1 MSPNKQFSTISHIVN
16 FNKINNYSN
25 NINSVRIPFK
35 NILHKKHN
43 NIIKI
48 KLSNKKNNKSNNNE
62 IEIET
67 RNRNKILKP
76 LNTNHLTLNLI
87 KMFNKNERRNEVK
100 VYDSLSNNY
109 NENTFRT
116 QENYINSNRRPSSIY
131 KKNLLLRNNRRKHN
145 KINSMKFNE
154 FHYNT
159 LRSKIKN
166 IISINTID
174 NSNINNISKHSKQ
187 NTSNSIGKN
196 KGFHSKNKTKQSL
209 NHKIK
214 TISFGDF
221 IKKMK

>member
-1 MSPNKQFSTISHIVN
+1 M
-16 FNKINNYSN
+16 
-25 NINSVRIPFK
+25 PFK

-48 KLSNKKNNKSNNNE
+48 KLSNKKNNKNNNNE

-76 LNTNHLTLNLI
+76 LNTNHLILNLI
-87 KMFNKNERRNEVK
+87 KMFNKSERRNEVK
-100 VYDSLSNNY
+100 VYESLSNNY
-109 NENTFRT
+109 NENTVRT
-116 QENYINSNRRPSSIY
+116 QENYINSNRRPNSIY
-131 KKNLLLRNNRRKHN
+131 KKDLLLRNRRKHN

-154 FHYNT
+154 FHSNT

-174 NSNINNISKHSKQ
+174 NSNLNNISKHSKQ